1 MINKLFIFIKRLMIL
16 VLSIILVLAVV
27 IFFYIRQEKFGKAPS
42 GERLERMKQSPNY
55 KDGKFQ
61 NLSYT
66 PTLTEGHSMSGVMFA
81 YFFKKNPSRIPLD
94 SIPHVKTD
102 LLTLSKEEDV
112 LVWFGHSSYFM
123 QVDGKRILVDPV
135 LSGNASPVPGTNKSF
150 MGSEMY
156 TVDDLPAIDYL
167 FITHDHYDHLDH
179 ETILKLKT
187 KVGKVI
193 CPLGVASHLEFWGFD
208 TSIIIE
214 KDWHDAIQLDNHFN
228 VTVTPARHFSGRSF
242 TRNNTL
248 WCSYILQTPSLR
260 IFIGG
265 DSGYDK
271 HFKSIA
277 EKYGAVDLAIL
288 ENGQYNEAWHA
299 IHTLPNEVLQAAQDL
314 QAKRLFPVHSS
325 KFALANHS
333 WDEPLRTITEL
344 NKELNIPLIT
354 PIIGEPV
361 RLKDTTQ
368 TFSEWWKDVK

>member
-1 MINKLFIFIKRLMIL
+1 MIL
-16 VLSIILVLAVV
+16 VLSLILVLAVIV
-27 IFFYIRQEKFGKAPS
+27 FFYIRQEKFGKAPS

-156 TVDDLPAIDYL
+156 TVDDLPVIDYL

-179 ETILKLKT
+179 ETILKLKS

-193 CPLGVASHLEFWGFD
+193 CPLGVGSHLEFWGFD
-208 TSIIIE
+208 TSLIIE

-333 WDEPLRTITEL
+333 WDEPLRTITAL
-344 NKELNIPLIT
+344 NKELNFPLIT

>member
-1 MINKLFIFIKRLMIL
+1 MIL